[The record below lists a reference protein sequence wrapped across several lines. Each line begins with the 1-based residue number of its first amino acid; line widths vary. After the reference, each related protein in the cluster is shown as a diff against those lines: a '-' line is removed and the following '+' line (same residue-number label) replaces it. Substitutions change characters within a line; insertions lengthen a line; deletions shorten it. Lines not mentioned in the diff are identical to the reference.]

1 MSFLLSK
8 VVMKAVFPTF
18 KVVSTFLIWARL
30 FLYFSYIKL
39 YGQFC
44 GNLNVLLWFHMVL
57 VPLLVPIFSHTLC
70 ISASA
75 LLCRSFVS
83 TDLSILLNDE
93 DYEGFSSWCV
103 EASQN
108 SEKVNGFKDI
118 TTKWKN
124 KVQGHPYCTTL
135 VNLLH
140 DPFGVVYFDK
150 INGPSN
156 IQIFHCCFS
165 LMY

>member
-1 MSFLLSK
+1 
-8 VVMKAVFPTF
+8 
-18 KVVSTFLIWARL
+18 
-30 FLYFSYIKL
+30 
-39 YGQFC
+39 
-44 GNLNVLLWFHMVL
+44 MVL

-118 TTKWKN
+118 TTK
-124 KVQGHPYCTTL
+124 
-135 VNLLH
+135 
-140 DPFGVVYFDK
+140 
-150 INGPSN
+150 
-156 IQIFHCCFS
+156 
-165 LMY
+165 